1 MLDHAVGYGV
11 FASGGMRHD
20 PVSILEVK
28 DKDGN
33 TLDKPNAPGGKQVIS
48 AQEAYLITFI
58 LKDYSSQWNLGW
70 NKPFAGKSGTTNNYR
85 DAWMM
90 AYSPNLVIGAW
101 VGHTGPGN
109 QDMNGVY
116 GSMVGSSV
124 LKDFINNGLSQAHF
138 TVEPFKRPDGLLDG
152 PPCAST
158 ATASPSASPSASASA
173 SSSSSE
179 KELYLPGT
187 ECKPAPTPSPTPS
200 PSPSDLL
207 SPLPSIVPSGITPS
221 PSPSPTP
228 APTPTPSPKASPSA
242 SP

>member
-1 MLDHAVGYGV
+1 
-11 FASGGMRHD
+11 
-20 PVSILEVK
+20 VSILEVK

-33 TLDKPNAPGGKQVIS
+33 VLDKPNAPGAKQVIS

-58 LKDYSSQWNLGW
+58 LRDYSSQWNLGW

-101 VGHTGPGN
+101 VGHTADSGN

-124 LKDFINNGLSQAHF
+124 LKDFINNGLTQAHF
-138 TVEPFKRPDGLLDG
+138 TVETFKRPDGLIDG
-152 PPCAST
+152 PPCATT
-158 ATASPSASPSASASA
+158 ATASPSASPSPSPSPTP
-173 SSSSSE
+173 SSSNSE

-187 ECKPAPTPSPTPS
+187 ECKPEPTPSPTPS
-200 PSPSDLL
+200 PSPSDAL
-207 SPLPSIVPSGITPS
+207 SPLPSILPSGIFGS

-228 APTPTPSPKASPSA
+228 TPRPTPTPTPAATPTPSH
-242 SP
+242 